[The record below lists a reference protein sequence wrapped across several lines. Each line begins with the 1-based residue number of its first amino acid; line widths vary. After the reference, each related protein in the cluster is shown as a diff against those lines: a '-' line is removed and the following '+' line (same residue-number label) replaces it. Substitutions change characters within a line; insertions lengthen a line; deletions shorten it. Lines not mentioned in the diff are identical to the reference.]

1 VKKKTQAPQN
11 SVVRKA
17 DEPAIDRPSIGIQ
30 IFNRFLWFQ
39 STTSARDGEY
49 KKTAIAKADDPD
61 IDVIGK

>member
-1 VKKKTQAPQN
+1 MKTQAPQK
-11 SVVRKA
+11 SVFRKA

-30 IFNRFLWFQ
+30 IYNRVLLFQ

-61 IDVIGK
+61 ID